1 MSAATIGIAMS
12 ENTTPSLEERNGR
25 AEEPPNHQQAA
36 NDQGSGNNLEQIR
49 EILFGGQMREVE
61 TRFARLE
68 DRLAKLSYDLR
79 DDLNR
84 SLASLETFVKKEIES
99 LNDRFLAES
108 NERGGAVK
116 TLSLELK
123 ALSDFSWQKLNQ
135 LDEQGAKNLR
145 ELRLQFLDQSKTLSD
160 EIRHKHQELTTIV
173 EQAVK
178 DLRASQTDRAS
189 LAALFNEFA
198 NRLNTDPRRPD
209 GE

>member
-1 MSAATIGIAMS
+1 MPMSAATIGIAMS

-108 NERGGAVK
+108 NE
-116 TLSLELK
+116 
-123 ALSDFSWQKLNQ
+123 
-135 LDEQGAKNLR
+135 
-145 ELRLQFLDQSKTLSD
+145 
-160 EIRHKHQELTTIV
+160 
-173 EQAVK
+173 
-178 DLRASQTDRAS
+178 
-189 LAALFNEFA
+189 
-198 NRLNTDPRRPD
+198 
-209 GE
+209 